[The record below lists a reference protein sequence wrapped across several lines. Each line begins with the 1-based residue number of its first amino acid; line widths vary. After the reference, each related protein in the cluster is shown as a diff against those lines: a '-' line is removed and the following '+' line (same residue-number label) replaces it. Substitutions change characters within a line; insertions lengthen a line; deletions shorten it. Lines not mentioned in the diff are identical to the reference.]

1 MIFKKRKDRQNKIKS
16 SGRKKSING
25 YSINI
30 KFIVWQTTIEF
41 FSLIELKS

>member
-25 YSINI
+25 YSII
-30 KFIVWQTTIEF
+30 IIIIIQQP
-41 FSLIELKS
+41 